1 MNRRP
6 LIPNL
11 PRLHRPSPLA
21 SRPRV
26 SVVVPCYNYGHYLPG
41 CLNSVLDQDG
51 VDVDVV
57 VVDDASPDGSGEV
70 AEVLAAEDDRVRVIR
85 HVRNRGHI
93 ATYNDGLEAV
103 EGDYVVLLSADDV
116 LTPGALGRATA
127 LLERHRDVGFV
138 YGGVCTFTD
147 EPPALSSSRLRS
159 WVVWPGR
166 AWVDRRCRSGRN
178 PITSPEVVMRTSV
191 QREIGGYRPELPHTG
206 DLDMWLRAALVA
218 DVGLLGGVVQA
229 GYRVHGSNM
238 HDTTFG
244 LAAPSGLVTD
254 LQQRRVT
261 YERLA
266 AEFDAVDAVGARR
279 GLATEATKL
288 VARTD
293 FATAFPEV
301 AVSLM
306 DFAESTAPEVVGSL
320 WWRAAEAQRGLSG
333 GVRRG
338 VLDVGATAL
347 AARDRVRRRCW
358 QPLGG

>member
-1 MNRRP
+1 MNRRLLVP
-6 LIPNL
+6 TL
-11 PRLHRPSPLA
+11 PRLHRPRPLA

-26 SVVVPCYNYGHYLPG
+26 SVVVPCYNYGHYLPS

-51 VDVDVV
+51 VDVDVII
-57 VVDDASPDGSGEV
+57 VDDASPDGSGDI
-70 AEVLAAEDDRVRVIR
+70 AEVLAAGDARIRVIR
-85 HVRNRGHI
+85 HVHNRGHI

-103 EGDYVVLLSADDV
+103 DADYVVLLSADDV

-127 LLERHRDVGFV
+127 LLEHHRDIGFV
-138 YGGVCTFTD
+138 YGAVRTFSD
-147 EPPALSSSRLRS
+147 EPPAVSSSRLRS

-166 AWVDRRCRSGRN
+166 AWLDRRCHGGCN

-191 QREIGGYRPELPHTG
+191 QRQLGGYRPELPHTG

-254 LQQRRVT
+254 LQERRAT
-261 YERLA
+261 YEQLA
-266 AEFDAVDAVGARR
+266 TEFEAVDVVGARR
-279 GLATEATKL
+279 ALATEATKL

-301 AVSLM
+301 ADSLM
-306 DFAESTAPEVVGSL
+306 HFAESTSPEVVGSL
-320 WWRAAEAQRGLSG
+320 WWQAAEAQRGLSG
-333 GVRRG
+333 GARRG
-338 VLDVGATAL
+338 VLAGATAL